1 MLPASGSISQM
12 TLGWHEWLL
21 LPALRPGWLLPAHG
35 CHLLSEASHHLL
47 DFLML
52 TSRTVLR
59 KLRRYN
65 VSHTKHQDSRTRME
79 NLISGMHQSLDQ
91 KHKNSLIHL
100 LGSSRRYLQFH
111 VKVCTLKAWYLL
123 IFITLHIG
131 RKWSQEQQSKTVLH
145 SARKQQ
151 MPLWQKHPQSPFSFT
166 NSCVHYSHT
175 HQRHQRAAA
184 TKHWKEGWA
193 HPLCSTELKPSQNG
207 GCKFGRLCKTFI
219 NLTELS
225 SPRMLLRWNILGK
238 QLLLEHK

>member
-1 MLPASGSISQM
+1 MSVIQNIRTPEEEWKIS
-12 TLGWHEWLL
+12 
-21 LPALRPGWLLPAHG
+21 
-35 CHLLSEASHHLL
+35 
-47 DFLML
+47 FLVC
-52 TSRTVLR
+52 TRAWIKS
-59 KLRRYN
+59 
-65 VSHTKHQDSRTRME
+65 TKTHSFICLVPLEDTCSFMWK
-79 NLISGMHQSLDQ
+79 S
-91 KHKNSLIHL
+91 
-100 LGSSRRYLQFH
+100 
-111 VKVCTLKAWYLL
+111 VCTLKAWYLL

-145 SARKQQ
+145 NARKQQ